1 LGFTATVAAM
11 RTLLVL
17 LGFAAVQAAAAR
29 STTEVAENPIRRIV
43 NLLQMML
50 KEVEADGDK
59 DKDMTEKYLCYCET
73 NVKKLDESLAGLKEE
88 IPQIE
93 SSLKGAVSTK
103 AQVEEELAKA
113 KTDRADAKAAIEDA
127 TAQREKEAKAFAA
140 EATEDK
146 ANIAACT
153 KAVAAIEKG
162 LGGSFLQTGAAG
174 TLRSLVL
181 NSESMDRYTRRML
194 TDFLSTNQNE
204 GADLRESGSSGEI
217 VGILKQLLEDM
228 EKEYAEITE
237 AENTAIAEFE
247 SLVAAK
253 NKEIAAAT
261 TAIEVKTEKN
271 GELAVSIVNFK
282 NDLADAQ
289 DAFGEDEVFLAE
301 LKKGCAVAQKEYDAR
316 VKMRSEESVA
326 IGETIKILNDDDAL
340 DLFKKT
346 LPSPS
351 FMQGGQSFL
360 QVQQDQDTRDQAL
373 EKLQDLSDKNHN
385 QVGLIQLALMGK
397 KVSFDKIIKMIE
409 DLVVVLGDEQK
420 ADEEQKKWCETEFES
435 SDDKKKDLK
444 FKIEG
449 IAASIEEMTEG
460 VAKLSDE
467 ITALTDGIT
476 ALDKSV
482 AEATA
487 TRKTEH
493 DEFVTVSAQNN
504 AAVQL
509 LEVAKNRLA
518 KFYNPTTYKKPER
531 RELTEEEQIYVNSG
545 GADPRD
551 AEEAA
556 APQGIAGT
564 GVAVFLQLHAA
575 AKAKARGDAAPPPPP
590 ATAEAFK
597 KKDAGGPTALIDKL
611 KNELKMEIKES
622 EYDEKEA
629 QEDYEE
635 LMADSAK
642 KRAADTKTIVEK
654 EAQKAK
660 MEGDLE
666 DATKSKK
673 AEDTNLSALKEYIA
687 GLHADCDF
695 LLDNFDTRKEARANE
710 IDALKKAVAVLS
722 GADFSLLQVKTKTF
736 LSK

>member
-1 LGFTATVAAM
+1 MMLKEVEAGFTATVAAM

-73 NVKKLDESLAGLKEE
+73 NVKKLGESLAGLKEE

-113 KTDRADAKAAIEDA
+113 KTDRADAKAAIADA

-253 NKEIAAAT
+253 KKEIAAAT

-326 IGETIKILNDDDAL
+326 IQETIKILNDDDAL

-518 KFYNPTTYKKPER
+518 KFYNPTTYKKPKR

-575 AKAKARGDAAPPPPP
+575 AKAKARGDAPPPPP

-611 KNELKMEIKES
+611 KN
-622 EYDEKEA
+622 
-629 QEDYEE
+629 
-635 LMADSAK
+635 
-642 KRAADTKTIVEK
+642 
-654 EAQKAK
+654 
-660 MEGDLE
+660 
-666 DATKSKK
+666 
-673 AEDTNLSALKEYIA
+673 
-687 GLHADCDF
+687 
-695 LLDNFDTRKEARANE
+695 
-710 IDALKKAVAVLS
+710 
-722 GADFSLLQVKTKTF
+722 
-736 LSK
+736 

>member
-1 LGFTATVAAM
+1 
-11 RTLLVL
+11 
-17 LGFAAVQAAAAR
+17 
-29 STTEVAENPIRRIV
+29 
-43 NLLQMML
+43 MML

-289 DAFGEDEVFLAE
+289 EAFGEDEVFLAE

-360 QVQQDQDTRDQAL
+360 QVTQDQDTRDQAL

>member
-1 LGFTATVAAM
+1 
-11 RTLLVL
+11 
-17 LGFAAVQAAAAR
+17 
-29 STTEVAENPIRRIV
+29 
-43 NLLQMML
+43 
-50 KEVEADGDK
+50 
-59 DKDMTEKYLCYCET
+59 
-73 NVKKLDESLAGLKEE
+73 
-88 IPQIE
+88 
-93 SSLKGAVSTK
+93 
-103 AQVEEELAKA
+103 
-113 KTDRADAKAAIEDA
+113 
-127 TAQREKEAKAFAA
+127 
-140 EATEDK
+140 
-146 ANIAACT
+146 
-153 KAVAAIEKG
+153 
-162 LGGSFLQTGAAG
+162 
-174 TLRSLVL
+174 
-181 NSESMDRYTRRML
+181 MDRYTRRML
-194 TDFLSTNQNE
+194 TDFLSTSQTE
-204 GADLRESGSSGEI
+204 GYAPASGEI

-228 EKEYAEITE
+228 EKEFAEITD
-237 AENTAIAEFE
+237 AENSAIAEFE

-253 NKEIAAAT
+253 KKEIAAAT

-289 DAFGEDEVFLAE
+289 EAFGEDEVFLAE

-360 QVQQDQDTRDQAL
+360 QVTQDQDTRDLAL

-449 IAASIEEMTEG
+449 LAASIEEMTEG
-460 VAKLSDE
+460 VAKLTDE
-467 ITALTDGIT
+467 IMALTEGIA

-487 TRKTEH
+487 TRKEEH

-509 LEVAKNRLA
+509 LEVAKNRLN
-518 KFYNPTTYKKPER
+518 KFYNPTLYKAPAR
-531 RELTEEEQIYVNSG
+531 RELTEEERIYVANG

-564 GVAVFLQLHAA
+564 GVTVFLQLHEGLAA
-575 AKAKARGDAAPPPPP
+575 RSKARSKDDVAPPPPP
-590 ATAEAFK
+590 ATAAAFK
-597 KKDAGGPTALIDKL
+597 KKDAGGPVALIDKL
-611 KNELKMEIKES
+611 ANELKAEIQET

-642 KRAADTKTIVEK
+642 KRAADSKTITEK
-654 EAQKAK
+654 ESQKAG

-666 DATKSKK
+666 AAKKSKK
-673 AEDTNLSALKEYIA
+673 AEDTNLMALKEYIA
-687 GLHADCDF
+687 QLHSDCDF
-695 LLDNFDTRKEARANE
+695 LIENFETRKEARANE

-722 GADFSLLQVKTKTF
+722 GADYSLLQVKTKHF

>member
-1 LGFTATVAAM
+1 L
-11 RTLLVL
+11 
-17 LGFAAVQAAAAR
+17 
-29 STTEVAENPIRRIV
+29 AENPIRKIV
-43 NLLQMML
+43 NLLQAMA
-50 KEVEADGDK
+50 KEIDADGEK
-59 DKDMTEKYLCYCET
+59 DKDMHEKYMCYCEKNT
-73 NVKKLDESLAGLKEE
+73 GVLGDSITELTEKV
-88 IPQIE
+88 PQIE
-93 SSLKGAVSTK
+93 SSIEEAVATK
-103 AQVEEELAKA
+103 AQLEADLAKHKEDREAA
-113 KTDRADAKAAIEDA
+113 KKAIADA
-127 TAQREKEAKAFAA
+127 TAQREKEAAEFAS
-140 EATEDK
+140 ESTEDK
-146 ANIAACT
+146 ANIAACK
-153 KAVAAIEKG
+153 KAVDAIVKG
-162 LGGSFLQTGAAG
+162 MAGMFLQSDAANA
-174 TLRSLVL
+174 LRNLVL
-181 NSESMDRYTRRML
+181 NRESMDRYSRRTL
-194 TDFLSTNQNE
+194 TEFLSTSSQA
-204 GADLRESGSSGEI
+204 GYAPASGEI
-217 VGILKQLLEDM
+217 VGILKQLLENM
-228 EKEYAEITE
+228 EKELGDITKDE
-237 AENTAIAEFE
+237 DEAIAEFE
-247 SLVAAK
+247 SLVGAK
-253 NKEIAAAT
+253 EKEIAAAT
-261 TAIEVKTEKN
+261 EAIEMKLEKN
-271 GELAVSIVNFK
+271 GEMAVKIVNLK
-282 NDLADAQ
+282 NDLEDAQ
-289 DAFGEDEVFLAE
+289 ESLAEDQKFTAE
-301 LKKGCAVAQKEYDAR
+301 LKKGCSTAQVDYDSR
-316 VKMRSEESVA
+316 VKGRAEELVA
-326 IGETIKILNDDDAL
+326 VQETIKILNDDDAL

>member
-1 LGFTATVAAM
+1 M

-29 STTEVAENPIRRIV
+29 SNAQLAENPIRRIV

-50 KEVEADGDK
+50 KEVEADGEK

-73 NVKKLDESLAGLKEE
+73 NVKKLDASLAALKDE

-93 SSLKGAVSTK
+93 ASLKGAVSTK

-127 TAQREKEAKAFAA
+127 TAQREKEAKAYAA
-140 EATEDK
+140 EAAEDK
-146 ANIAACT
+146 ANIAACK
-153 KAVAAIEKG
+153 KAVEAIEKG
-162 LGGSFLQTGAAG
+162 MGGSFLQTRAAG
-174 TLRSLVL
+174 ALRNLVL

-194 TDFLSTNQNE
+194 TDFLSTSQTE
-204 GADLRESGSSGEI
+204 GYAPASGEI
-217 VGILKQLLEDM
+217 VGILTQLLESM
-228 EKEYAEITE
+228 EGEFKECTD
-237 AENTAIAEFE
+237 AENSAIADFE

-253 NKEIAAAT
+253 EKEIAAAT
-261 TAIEVKTEKN
+261 SAIEVKTEKN

-289 DAFGEDEVFLAE
+289 EALGDDETFLAE
-301 LKKGCAVAQKEYDAR
+301 LKKGCAVAGKEYDAR

-326 IGETIKILNDDDAL
+326 IQETIKILNDDDAL

-351 FMQGGQSFL
+351 FVQGQSFL
-360 QVQQDQDTRDQAL
+360 QVTQDQDTRDAAL
-373 EKLQDLSDKNHN
+373 EQLQDLSDRNHN

-397 KVSFDKIIKMIE
+397 KVNFDKIVKMIE
-409 DLVVVLGDEQK
+409 DLVGVLGDEQK
-420 ADEEQKKWCETEFES
+420 ADEEQKKWCEAEFES

-449 IAASIEEMTEG
+449 LAASIEEMTEG
-460 VAKLSDE
+460 VAKLTDE
-467 ITALTDGIT
+467 ITALTEGIA

-487 TRKTEH
+487 TRKEEH
-493 DEFVTVSAQNN
+493 DEFVTVGAQNN

-509 LEVAKNRLA
+509 LEVAKNRLN
-518 KFYNPTTYKKPER
+518 KFYNPTLYKAPAR
-531 RELTEEEQIYVNSG
+531 RELTEEERIYVANG

-564 GVAVFLQLHAA
+564 GVTVFLQLHAKLA
-575 AKAKARGDAAPPPPP
+575 AKAKAKSDVAPPPPP
-590 ATAEAFK
+590 ATADAFK
-597 KKDAGGPTALIDKL
+597 KKDAGGPVALIDKL
-611 KNELKMEIKES
+611 KNELKMEIQEN

-642 KRAADTKTIVEK
+642 KRAADSKTITEK
-654 EAQKAK
+654 EAQKAGL
-660 MEGDLE
+660 EGDLE
-666 DATKSKK
+666 AGKKSKK
-673 AEDTNLSALKEYIA
+673 AEDKNLMALEEYIA

-695 LLDNFDTRKEARANE
+695 LLENFDTRKEARANE

-722 GADFSLLQVKTKTF
+722 GADYSFLQVRAKTF
-736 LSK
+736 LGK